1 MAAPASFAWF
11 RGEVHLDVLL
21 GVVLLASAYTWATV
35 ASRRPA
41 PLGPP
46 LAFFAGCVALLVA
59 LNGPLHDL
67 SDYYLFSAHMV
78 QHLVL
83 TLVVAPLWL
92 AGTPGFMLDAL
103 VARAARA
110 PGVEPVLRWLT
121 RPLPAFA
128 AYGVALVAWHLPG
141 PYNAALETHAW
152 HVVEHL
158 VLLGTAL
165 LGWWP
170 ILSRSER
177 LPALPYAGQLLYLF
191 VFGMPM
197 TVVAAMVPAADH
209 APTPTMRPPRACS
222 TSRHSPTSSSAA
234 SSCGCRRGSFRSSPS
249 QSSSSDGP
257 PSSGTTATRPP
268 EEPAFRT
275 LATWHPHCISPGTPT
290 TNAWSRGETGN
301 GGQGRVQ
308 AGWTQRPRVDLEG
321 A

>member
-1 MAAPASFAWF
+1 MAAPVPFSWV

-21 GVVLLASAYTWATV
+21 GVVLLAAAYTWAAV

-46 LAFFAGCVALLVA
+46 LAFFAGCAALLAA

-83 TLVVAPLWL
+83 TLVVPPLWL

-103 VARAARA
+103 VGCAASLRGLA
-110 PGVEPVLRWLT
+110 PVLRWLT
-121 RPLPAFA
+121 RAVPAFA
-128 AYGVALVAWHLPG
+128 AFGWARVGWHLPG
-141 PYNAALETHAW
+141 PYTAALETHAW

-158 VLLGTAL
+158 VLLGASV

-177 LPALPYAGQLLYLF
+177 LPALPYAGQILYLF

-197 TVVAAMVPAADH
+197 TVVAALITGAEHVLYPYYAAAPRVFDLTPLADQRLGGVISWVPAGLMPGVAL
-209 APTPTMRPPRACS
+209 TVVC
-222 TSRHSPTSSSAA
+222 
-234 SSCGCRRGSFRSSPS
+234 CRCAR
-249 QSSSSDGP
+249 
-257 PSSGTTATRPP
+257 
-268 EEPAFRT
+268 
-275 LATWHPHCISPGTPT
+275 
-290 TNAWSRGETGN
+290 
-301 GGQGRVQ
+301 
-308 AGWTQRPRVDLEG
+308 
-321 A
+321 